1 MIELRR
7 SAARLLLL
15 LWSLLNLG
23 FGGAE
28 PAIAK
33 SANQDRASERSEIFY
48 HVFVRSFRDSNGDR
62 IGDLDGLRQ
71 GLGYIK
77 RLGVTTILLT
87 PVQPSP
93 FYHNYFAT
101 DFEGVAAEYGGK
113 KAWFAFVQAAH
124 AQGLKVYM
132 DLEFQYVAGRHPWLT
147 SAWHNP
153 ASPYRNWL
161 FWNEQPGGG
170 ADSAKNADPLAS
182 IFGLYA
188 GSADGTSHVI
198 TPVNLNNPATR
209 EYFRE
214 YLLRWADPHGD
225 GSGRDG
231 VDGYRIDHMMDDL
244 DNMHRVT
251 NLFEG
256 FWKPLIAAVKAR
268 RPGFRFIGEQWDW
281 GYGTEFLMRGNAD
294 MVFAFQLRDAL
305 IKLDKA
311 AIVQQIE
318 ATERA
323 TPAGKGQILFL
334 ENHDT
339 DRFMTQLDGD
349 TAKARTGAAITL
361 MLRGEPLL
369 FYGQELGMRGMR
381 GPSDNTD
388 APDIPRREAFRWQAD
403 LDAPGSA
410 IWYRSISRVWDRR
423 VNRSHDGVSVEE
435 QQRRQGSLLNW
446 YRQLIALR
454 RSRSELS
461 AGQQTFPCAQAS
473 PVLCVLR
480 QLGSRRVLLLV
491 NLSRAPASPMLDTS
505 VDTAGLKLLA
515 GTGAVR
521 APLAPY
527 EVRIVGTR

>member
-1 MIELRR
+1 MIRQWRFRAR
-7 SAARLLLL
+7 SALFLACLLLL
-15 LWSLLNLG
+15 GLG
-23 FGGAE
+23 SIE
-28 PAIAK
+28 PAAAK
-33 SANQDRASERSEIFY
+33 PTRQSSPVRGEIFY

-62 IGDLDGLRQ
+62 IGDLDGLRE

-77 RLGVTTILLT
+77 RLGATTILLT

-113 KAWFAFVQAAH
+113 ESWFAFVRAAH
-124 AQGLKVYM
+124 AQGIRVYM
-132 DLEFQYVAGRHPWLT
+132 DLEFQYVAGGHPWLT

-153 ASPYRNWL
+153 ASPYRDWL

-170 ADSAKNADPLAS
+170 AESAKNADPLAS
-182 IFGLYA
+182 VFGLYA

-209 EYFRE
+209 KYFHA

-251 NLFEG
+251 NLFNG

-281 GYGTEFLMRGNAD
+281 GYGTDFLTCGGAD

-311 AIVQQIE
+311 AIVQQIA
-318 ATERA
+318 ATEQA
-323 TPAGKGQILFL
+323 TPAGKGQIVFL

-339 DRFMTQLDGD
+339 DRLMTLLEGN
-349 TAKARTGAAITL
+349 TAKARAGAAISL

-381 GPSDNTD
+381 GPTESTD

-403 LDAPGSA
+403 LDAPESA
-410 IWYRSISRVWDRR
+410 IWYRAISRVWDRR
-423 VNRSHDGVSVEE
+423 INRSHDGVSVEE
-435 QQRRQGSLLNW
+435 QQPQPGSLLNW
-446 YRQLIALR
+446 YQQLIALR
-454 RSRSELS
+454 RSRPELS
-461 AGQQTFPCAQAS
+461 SGDQSLPCAQAS

-480 QLGSRRVLLLV
+480 QHGGRRVLLLV
-491 NLSRAPASPMLDTS
+491 NLSGAPAAPMLDGG
-505 VDTAGLKLLA
+505 VETAGMRLLV

-521 APLAPY
+521 ASLAPY
-527 EVRIVGTR
+527 EVRIVGKR

>member
-1 MIELRR
+1 MTEVSRLRTK
-7 SAARLLLL
+7 SVLLLFFL
-15 LWSLLNLG
+15 LIFG
-23 FGGAE
+23 FFRTESAV
-28 PAIAK
+28 AK
-33 SANQDRASERSEIFY
+33 PSSFAGSNGQSEIFY
-48 HVFVRSFRDSNGDR
+48 HVFVRSFRDSDGDR

-113 KAWFAFVQAAH
+113 QAWFALLRAAH

-132 DLEFQYVAGRHPWLT
+132 DLEFQYVAGGHPWLVG
-147 SAWHNP
+147 AWHNP
-153 ASPYRNWL
+153 ASPYRDWL
-161 FWNEQPGGG
+161 FWDVAPGSD
-170 ADSAKNADPLAS
+170 AEAITAADPLAS

-188 GSADGTSHVI
+188 GSADGTSHLI

-244 DNMHRVT
+244 DKMGRAT
-251 NLFEG
+251 NLLEG

-268 RPGFRFIGEQWDW
+268 RPGFRFVGEQWDW
-281 GYGTEFLMRGNAD
+281 GYGTDFLTHGNVD

-305 IKLDKA
+305 IRLDKA
-311 AIVQQIE
+311 AIEQQIA
-318 ATERA
+318 ATA
-323 TPAGKGQILFL
+323 AASPDGKGQILFL

-339 DRFMTQLDGD
+339 DRFASLVEGD
-349 TAKARTGAAITL
+349 LAKARAAAAILL

-369 FYGQELGMRGMR
+369 FYGQELGMRGVK
-381 GPSDNTD
+381 GPADNTD
-388 APDIPRREAFRWQAD
+388 APDIPRREAFRWRAD
-403 LDAPGSA
+403 LDAAESA
-410 IWYRSISRVWDRR
+410 TWYRSIPRVWNLRR
-423 VNRSHDGVSVEE
+423 NRSRDGVSVAE
-435 QQRRQGSLLNW
+435 QQPQTGSLLNW
-446 YRQLIALR
+446 YRQLIAMR
-454 RSRSELS
+454 QTRPELAS
-461 AGQQTFPCAQAS
+461 GDQTLPCAQATA
-473 PVLCVLR
+473 VLCVLR
-480 QLGSRRVLLLV
+480 QQGARRLLLLV
-491 NLSRAPASPMLDTS
+491 NLSPSAAVPVLDARVQTK
-505 VDTAGLKLLA
+505 GLRLLA
-515 GTGAVR
+515 GSGAVR
-521 APLAPY
+521 GTLAPY